1 MRKRRTL
8 SDLYRFPGCKPK
20 RTVHGIF
27 GDSHARVVTL
37 DRQGKK
43 LYVALAALFVVHSM
57 TARPAWYATSPA
69 AAREYIS
76 NWISGVSSVGGAVR

>member
-43 LYVALAALFVVHSM
+43 LYAALATLLAVHSM
-57 TARPAWYATSPA
+57 TARPVWYATSPA
-69 AAREYIS
+69 AVQGYIS
-76 NWISGVSSVGGAVR
+76 KWISAVSSAGGAVR

>member
-8 SDLYRFPGCKPK
+8 SELYRFPGCRPK
-20 RTVHGIF
+20 RTIHGLF

-37 DRQGKK
+37 VRQGKK
-43 LYVALAALFVVHSM
+43 LYVALAVRLVVHLM
-57 TARPAWYATSPA
+57 TARHDLSATSPA

-76 NWISGVSSVGGAVR
+76 NWIFGASSAGDAVR